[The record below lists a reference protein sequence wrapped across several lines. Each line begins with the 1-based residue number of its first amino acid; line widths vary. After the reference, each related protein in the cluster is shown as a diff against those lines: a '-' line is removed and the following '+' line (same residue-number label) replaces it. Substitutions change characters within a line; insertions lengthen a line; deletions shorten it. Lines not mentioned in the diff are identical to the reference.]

1 MKGPSMPSASWLAKA
16 LIAVAA
22 LLLPREARARYRRE
36 WMAEFD
42 EYKRESISPTPP
54 ALRILLTAPVTRRS
68 LRPTNQDPI
77 RIMHYLRVLSLL
89 HTTLVVAP
97 EGIPGR
103 LGDRLFAI
111 NDVEAYWRG
120 WQITRKYGGSGRRY
134 RSALFDTINPIEN
147 HNQPAA

>member
-1 MKGPSMPSASWLAKA
+1 MKASLMPSASWLAKA

-36 WMAEFD
+36 WMAELD

-54 ALRILLTAPVTRRS
+54 ALRILLTAPVTRRG
-68 LRPTNQDPI
+68 LRPVNRDPI
-77 RIMHYLRVLSLL
+77 RIMHYLRVLSPL
-89 HTTLVVAP
+89 HTTLVVAA

-120 WQITRKYGGSGRRY
+120 WRITRTYGGSGRWY
-134 RSALFDTINPIEN
+134 RSTLFDTINPIEN